1 MERAGSARRL
11 PLRVRLMTRLSGR
24 GLPGPVCQV
33 AVERGIAVPAGD
45 GVLLLTDHYVPLTR
59 EPAPTLL
66 VRSPYGRRFPWDF
79 LLGSLFAG
87 QGFHVVLQSCRGT
100 GGSGGRY
107 EPLRNE
113 AADGQAAVAWLRS
126 QPWFTGVLGTIGP
139 SYLGYVQWAL
149 AADPPPELRAMVVQV
164 GMADLYE
171 FLYRGGSLAL
181 EGMLVSTVT
190 GLEMGRGFWRLILA
204 MLRLQRRWRRVERVL
219 PVTEACPA
227 AIGRQVDFVDRWL
240 AHPDRGD
247 PFWDGLDAGRAATE
261 SAVPAV
267 PVHLMTGWHDILL
280 DQNLEQY
287 RRLRALGRP
296 VRLLIGPWTHT
307 SPFDEGLPV
316 IFPAAL
322 DWLRAHLLDPA
333 AAGGGPPGGPVG
345 SDGPPVRVYVTGANQ
360 WRDLPDWPPPARP
373 AQWFTDADG
382 SLRPRPPAALSA
394 SGLRYDP
401 AAPTPSVGGQVLDSR
416 RSGPVRND
424 RLEARPDV
432 LTFTSEP
439 LAEAAEVIGEV
450 STRVRARASGQ
461 SFDVFA
467 RLCDVDER
475 GRSTSIC
482 DGLVRVAPAAG

>member
-1 MERAGSARRL
+1 
-11 PLRVRLMTRLSGR
+11 MTRLSGR

-87 QGFHVVLQSCRGT
+87 QDFHVVLQSCRGT

-190 GLEMGRGFWRLILA
+190 GLEMGRGFWRLIL
-204 MLRLQRRWRRVERVL
+204 
-219 PVTEACPA
+219 
-227 AIGRQVDFVDRWL
+227 
-240 AHPDRGD
+240 
-247 PFWDGLDAGRAATE
+247 
-261 SAVPAV
+261 
-267 PVHLMTGWHDILL
+267 
-280 DQNLEQY
+280 
-287 RRLRALGRP
+287 
-296 VRLLIGPWTHT
+296 
-307 SPFDEGLPV
+307 
-316 IFPAAL
+316 
-322 DWLRAHLLDPA
+322 
-333 AAGGGPPGGPVG
+333 
-345 SDGPPVRVYVTGANQ
+345 
-360 WRDLPDWPPPARP
+360 
-373 AQWFTDADG
+373 
-382 SLRPRPPAALSA
+382 
-394 SGLRYDP
+394 
-401 AAPTPSVGGQVLDSR
+401 
-416 RSGPVRND
+416 
-424 RLEARPDV
+424 
-432 LTFTSEP
+432 
-439 LAEAAEVIGEV
+439 
-450 STRVRARASGQ
+450 
-461 SFDVFA
+461 
-467 RLCDVDER
+467 
-475 GRSTSIC
+475 
-482 DGLVRVAPAAG
+482 